1 MVQETHVIT
10 GAYGYSGKY
19 MARRLLK
26 EGITVKTVTNSYKR
40 ANPFGDKVKAYPFNF
55 DKPEKLVE
63 ALRGATVLYN
73 TYWVRFNYTTFKH
86 SVAVDNIL
94 TLFEA
99 AKEAGIERI
108 IHTSITNPSLDSPY
122 EYFSGKAIVEKA
134 LIESGM
140 SYAILRPAILF
151 GMEDILINNIT
162 YVLRKLP
169 FFPVFGK
176 GDYRLQPIHVDDFAK
191 LAIEQGKSRENVI
204 IDAIGPETFT
214 FTGLV
219 KEIKK
224 ILGIR
229 RLVFPIPRRIAYI
242 FGKLGGKLVGDV
254 LITDDE
260 VDGLMADLLYTKSPP
275 AGQTKLTD
283 WIKENSSTVGRI
295 YHSELARRKDRT
307 KSYARLII
315 D

>member
-1 MVQETHVIT
+1 MSPETHVIT

-19 MARRLLK
+19 MARRLLN
-26 EGITVKTVTNSYKR
+26 EGYTVKTITNSYNR

-55 DKPEKLVE
+55 DKPEKLIE
-63 ALRGATVLYN
+63 TLKGATVLYN
-73 TYWVRFNYTTFKH
+73 TYWVRFNYKTFKH
-86 SVAVDNIL
+86 SIAVDNIL

-99 AKEAGIERI
+99 AKKAGIERI

-134 LIESGM
+134 LIESGI

-151 GMEDILINNIT
+151 GKEDILINNIT
-162 YVLRKLP
+162 YMLRKLP

-191 LAIEQGKSRENVI
+191 LAVEQAKSRENRI

-214 FTGLV
+214 FKELIQ
-219 KEIKK
+219 EIKK

-229 RLVFPIPRRIAYI
+229 RLVFPIPKFISYI
-242 FGKLGGKLVGDV
+242 LGKIGGKLVGDV
-254 LITDDE
+254 LITNDE

-275 AGQTKLTD
+275 AGETKLTD
-283 WIKENSSTVGRI
+283 WIKQNTSTLGTI

-307 KSYARLII
+307 KSYDKL
-315 D
+315 